1 MKEEHTIKLLKECD
15 SGAKMGVDS
24 FDLVLKYIKN
34 EELRNIINETR
45 LDHLDTLKKIKE
57 QLNIYS
63 SEGKDPNMIISEMS
77 KIKMKVE
84 LSFND
89 SDSKIAK
96 MMMDGCNMGIKA
108 LSEFKNKYNDADEK
122 VIEICQR
129 LISKEEN
136 LSKNLRRFL

>member
-122 VIEICQR
+122 VLEICQR

>member
-45 LDHLDTLKKIKE
+45 LDHLNTLKKIKE

-96 MMMDGCNMGIKA
+96 MMIDGCNMGIKA
-108 LSEFKNKYNDADEK
+108 LSEFKNKYNEADEK

>member
-24 FDLVLKYIKN
+24 FELVLKYIKN
-34 EELRNIINETR
+34 EELRRIINETK
-45 LDHLDTLKKIKE
+45 LDHLETITKIKE

-77 KIKMKVE
+77 KIKMKLE

-96 MMMDGCNMGIKA
+96 LMIDGCNMGIKA
-108 LSEFKNKYNDADEK
+108 LSEFKNKYYDADQK

-129 LISKEEN
+129 LITKEEN
-136 LSKNLRRFL
+136 LAKNLRRFL

>member
-89 SDSKIAK
+89 SDSKISK
-96 MMMDGCNMGIKA
+96 MMIDGCNMGIKA

>member
-96 MMMDGCNMGIKA
+96 MMIDGCNMGIKA

-122 VIEICQR
+122 VLEICQR

>member
-89 SDSKIAK
+89 SDSKISK
-96 MMMDGCNMGIKA
+96 MMIDGCNMGIKA

-122 VIEICQR
+122 VLEICQR

>member
-45 LDHLDTLKKIKE
+45 LDHLNTLKKIKE

-96 MMMDGCNMGIKA
+96 MMIDGCNMGIKA

-122 VIEICQR
+122 VLEICQR